1 MVVVSTRDFR
11 ANQTKYLGMAKR
23 GEQVM
28 LHSRRTGRFMITPV
42 DNEEEDEIT
51 PELQAAI
58 DKARQEY
65 REGKCITLR
74 TEEDI
79 HKFFRELE
87 L

>member
-28 LHSRRTGRFMITPV
+28 LHSRRTGRFMLTPV
-42 DNEEEDEIT
+42 EDEENDEIT

-65 REGKCITLR
+65 REGKCITLK
-74 TEEDI
+74 THEDI
-79 HKFFRELE
+79 DRYFAEL
-87 L
+87 

>member
-42 DNEEEDEIT
+42 ENEEEEVIT

-65 REGKCITLR
+65 REGKCLSFHSV
-74 TEEDI
+74 EEIRKWMDS
-79 HKFFRELE
+79 L
-87 L
+87 